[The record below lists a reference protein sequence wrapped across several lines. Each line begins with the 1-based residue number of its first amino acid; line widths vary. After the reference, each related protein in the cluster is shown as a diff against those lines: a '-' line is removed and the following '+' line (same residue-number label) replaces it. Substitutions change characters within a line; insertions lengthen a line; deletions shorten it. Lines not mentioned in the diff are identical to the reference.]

1 MPAFFTLFL
10 RGPQLQVPR
19 WKPGSLLRLSRTPP
33 TALRFFRESALFTPS
48 ASGGSWST
56 GTGSSIGSPPH
67 KSTKRACPA
76 NCRFQEGDAT
86 NLHQVPEHAFDLVVS
101 SFGAMFAPKP
111 FEVAKETVRVTR
123 PGGRIT
129 MGSWIPNDPT
139 LVAQTLKIS
148 SAGTPPPPEGFVS
161 PMTWGSGILTRLFDA
176 ANRFHIDDAA
186 TASPPDAFV
195 HDEERDHIGREAIH
209 AWIEDTTQKYHS
221 KFEVTCSEPHGDVT
235 RVTAKVSG
243 DFPGNPIDLRY
254 GKI

>member
-1 MPAFFTLFL
+1 
-10 RGPQLQVPR
+10 
-19 WKPGSLLRLSRTPP
+19 
-33 TALRFFRESALFTPS
+33 
-48 ASGGSWST
+48 
-56 GTGSSIGSPPH
+56 
-67 KSTKRACPA
+67 
-76 NCRFQEGDAT
+76 
-86 NLHQVPEHAFDLVVS
+86 VPEHAFDLVVS

-186 TASPPDAFV
+186 TASPLDAFV

-221 KFEVTCSEPHGDVT
+221 KFEVTCSESHGDVT